1 VIEAQGLAKRFG
13 PVQAVADVSFI
24 ARDGLITGLV
34 GPNGAGKST
43 TLRML
48 YTLLRPDAGTALV
61 DGHDVRTSPDAARR
75 RLGVLS
81 HNAGIYP
88 LLTARE
94 NILYFGELQGM
105 ARAERERRADELIAL
120 LEMQEFADRR
130 AKGYSQGQRVKT
142 ALARALVHEPR
153 NVILDEPTNG
163 LDVMA
168 VRTLR
173 ALLRRLRA
181 AGHCVLF
188 SSHVMQEVAG
198 LCDEIVVIAHGRVV
212 AAGTAASLLERTG
225 GASLEESFVVLVE
238 DGRA

>member
-1 VIEAQGLAKRFG
+1 MIEARGLVKRFG
-13 PVQAVADVSFI
+13 KVEAVRNVSFT
-24 ARDGLITGLV
+24 APDGRITGLL

-48 YTLLRPDAGTALV
+48 YTLLTPDSGSARI
-61 DGHDVRTSPDAARR
+61 DDIDVAADPDAARR

-94 NILYFGELQGM
+94 NILYFGELHGM
-105 ARAERERRADELIAL
+105 TRAERERRADELIEL
-120 LEMQEFADRR
+120 LEMRDFANRR
-130 AKGYSQGQRVKT
+130 AKGFSQGQKLKT

-168 VRTLR
+168 VRNLR
-173 ALLRRLRA
+173 ALLQRLRD

-198 LCDEIVVIAHGRVV
+198 LCDEIVVIADGRVV
-212 AAGTAASLLERTG
+212 AAGTADQLRAASG
-225 GASLEESFVVLVE
+225 AASLEDAFVHLVE
-238 DGRA
+238 HA